1 MKKLSV
7 IAALA
12 AFGLAGALSYAG
24 APALAGAKVFAQEDC
39 AEGETWNADT
49 GKCEKTQ

>member
-12 AFGLAGALSYAG
+12 AFAVVGAFGYTA
-24 APALAGAKVFAQEDC
+24 APALAGSKVFAQEDC
-39 AEGETWNADT
+39 AEGETWNEAT
-49 GKCEKTQ
+49 GKCEKSQ

>member
-12 AFGLAGALSYAG
+12 AFGLAGTLGYA
-24 APALAGAKVFAQEDC
+24 AVPALAGSPVYAQEDC
-39 AEGETWNADT
+39 ADGETWNADT
-49 GKCEKTQ
+49 GQCEKTQ

>member
-12 AFGLAGALSYAG
+12 AFGLAGTLGYTA
-24 APALAGAKVFAQEDC
+24 APALAGSKVFAQEDC
-39 AEGETWNADT
+39 AEGETWNEAT
-49 GKCEKTQ
+49 GQCEKSQ

>member
-12 AFGLAGALSYAG
+12 AF
-24 APALAGAKVFAQEDC
+24 ALAGTLGYTVAPLLAGSKVFAQEDC
-39 AEGETWNADT
+39 ADGETWNETT
-49 GKCEKTQ
+49 GMCEKGQ